1 MCHLASP
8 AWNCQ
13 ILFPLVQQ
21 ADSPSVTVLLVFRVD
36 AAQFQ
41 VGGLLGQLHVEPTMG
56 MAFAKIVADR
66 RLVDEMKMAP
76 LIMLPFVR
84 VAVEI
89 GPSMLSFGE

>member
-1 MCHLASP
+1 MLAVLP
-8 AWNCQ
+8 VLGVYAVQ
-13 ILFPLVQQ
+13 I
-21 ADSPSVTVLLVFRVD
+21 
-36 AAQFQ
+36 Q
-41 VGGLLGQLHVEPTMG
+41 VSGPFIQLHIDPTMG

-84 VAVEI
+84 VAVKI